1 MSKTEK
7 IRYLYAIAIG
17 VFVVAMGIAFIC
29 VAADIYYSGGATQGA
44 FTQEVVVK
52 RLQHLAIPF
61 IILIGAIAVGAVF
74 PLFTVRMKPTKEHA
88 VKLLS
93 EKLPSGGEGEEYEA
107 AEKNFK
113 KLRNIRLY
121 VWAGEC
127 AVLLGCTVAVL
138 VYMLNTSHFLSEN
151 ITGEI
156 FAMVKNVLPWI
167 AVAFVTLVGVAVAN
181 GYIAGK
187 QVKEL
192 KALIK
197 YGNREPREHGEPEW
211 IIKAKKALSSD
222 ITLWVARGIV
232 FVVAVT
238 FIILGIV
245 NGGANDVLIKAIN
258 ICTECIGLG

>member
-107 AEKNFK
+107 AEKNYK

-197 YGNREPREHGEPEW
+197 YGNREPRENGEPEW
-211 IIKAKKALSSD
+211 VLKAKKALSSD

-232 FVVAVT
+232 FAVAVT

>member
-7 IRYLYAIAIG
+7 IRYLYAVAIG

-29 VAADIYYSGGATQGA
+29 VAADIYYSGGADKGA
-44 FTQEVVVK
+44 FTQEIVVR
-52 RLQHLAIPF
+52 RLQNLAIPF
-61 IILIGAIAVGAVF
+61 ALLIGAIAVGAVF
-74 PLFTVRMKPTKEHA
+74 PLFTVRMKPTKEQA

-93 EKLPSGGEGEEYEA
+93 AKIPADGEGEEYEKS
-107 AEKNFK
+107 EKNYK
-113 KLRNIRLY
+113 KLSNIRLY
-121 VWAGEC
+121 LWAGEC
-127 AVLLGCTVAVL
+127 AVLLGCIVAVL

-151 ITGEI
+151 VTEEI

-167 AVAFVTLVGVAVAN
+167 AVAFVTLIGVAIAN
-181 GYIAGK
+181 GFIAGK

-197 YGNREPREHGEPEW
+197 YGNREIAGASEPEW

-232 FVVAVT
+232 FAVAVT
-238 FIILGIV
+238 FIVLGIV